1 MRLVPIEC
9 VREGSMLART
19 LFDDDGRILLKEGV
33 KLTSSIIKRISS
45 IKIYSVYIIDE
56 YSNKEIEDVIKPEL
70 RQKAITKLKETF
82 LNIEKFVPLSKTS
95 ETPSKA
101 QLNTFIKER
110 EAIFNSILDVSN
122 SLLEEITSK
131 KNVLVNLVDI
141 KSMDNYTYQHCVN
154 VAVLSLI
161 LGIRLNLNKKELR
174 DLCIGAL
181 IHDIGKILTPKSIL
195 LKEGGLTDSELVI
208 MREHTTKGYEYAK
221 NIPEISAMSR
231 AITIQHHE
239 RYDGSGYPHKKKGKN
254 IHKFGRIVAIADVYD
269 ALTSDRPYRRALSP
283 SEALEYIMAGGST
296 QFDFD
301 MVKTF
306 AQIIVPYPEGTLV
319 ALSTGEFAV
328 VEEIFQNYP
337 LRPKV
342 KIIKSNI
349 PERLNSIVNLVE
361 AIDIVIKDYVYNIE

>member
-9 VREGSMLART
+9 VKEGSLLART
-19 LFDDDGRILLKEGV
+19 LFDDEGRILLKRGV
-33 KLTSSIIKRISS
+33 KLTSSIIKRISA

-56 YSNKEIEDVIKPEL
+56 YSQKEIEDVIKPEL
-70 RQKAITKLKETF
+70 RQKAVTKLKETF
-82 LNIEKFVPLSKTS
+82 LNIEKFIPSSDTGI
-95 ETPSKA
+95 TPSKA
-101 QLNTFIKER
+101 QLNTFIRER
-110 EAIFNSILDVSN
+110 QSFFNNILSVSN
-122 SLLEEITSK
+122 SLMEDIFSR
-131 KNVLVNLVDI
+131 KNLLVNLVDI

-161 LGIRLNLNKKELR
+161 LGIRLNLNKHDLQ

-195 LKEGGLTDSELVI
+195 LKESGLTDSELVI
-208 MREHTTKGYEYAK
+208 MREHTTKGYDYVK

-239 RYDGSGYPHKKKGKN
+239 RYDGSGYPCKKKGKK

-269 ALTSDRPYRRALSP
+269 ALTSDRPYRRALNP
-283 SEALEYIMAGGST
+283 SEALEYIMAGGSS
-296 QFDFD
+296 QFDFE

-319 ALSTGEFAV
+319 ALSTGEYAI
-328 VEEIFQNYP
+328 VEEVFQNYP

-349 PERLNSIVNLVE
+349 PDRINAIVNLVE
-361 AIDIVIKDYVYNIE
+361 SIDIVIKDYVYNVE